1 MTDSSKPKLYDAIII
16 GAGLAG
22 LTCANQLLKD
32 GFSPLLLEASD
43 APGGRVRT
51 DIVDGFRLD
60 RGFQVF
66 LSAYPE
72 AAHTLDYAR
81 LDLQSFCSGAL
92 VRLGGTFTRVAD
104 PIREPQ
110 ALFATLTSDIGS
122 LQDKLKVA
130 YLRQKVMNMPVAEI
144 FRQPERTIYKALKES
159 YGFSDAMIDHF
170 FRPFFGGITLDASL
184 SGSSRMF
191 EFVFKMMSEGLVTVP
206 RLGMGEISKQLAGK
220 IPEQNLRLNC
230 RVQSIEQQNGN
241 DSGDALKVL
250 LADGSKLHG
259 RAIIIA
265 TEGPEAHRL
274 CPSIETPEF
283 KRTTCLYFAA
293 DKTPVK
299 EAILLLNGQTGKDGL
314 INNIC
319 VISNASKDLAP
330 PGQHLI
336 SVTVL
341 GDTSKCSD
349 LESTVKQEMVQWFGA
364 EADKYRHLKTYNIA
378 QALPDQSPPW
388 LEIPQKPVKVALDGQ
403 NIYVCGDYRDNGS
416 INGAMTSGRRTA
428 QQVLKD
434 LKITVGLA

>member
-1 MTDSSKPKLYDAIII
+1 MTDSNKPKLYDAIII
-16 GAGLAG
+16 GAGLSG
-22 LTCANQLLKD
+22 LTCAIQMIKD
-32 GFSPLLLEASD
+32 GFNPLVLEASD

-92 VRLGGTFTRVAD
+92 VRLGRTFTRVAD

-130 YLRQKVMNMPVAEI
+130 YLRQKVMNMPVSEI
-144 FRQPERTIYKALKES
+144 FRQPERTIYKALKEV

-206 RLGMGEISKQLAGK
+206 RLGMGEISKQLASR

-230 RVQSIEQQNGN
+230 RVESIEQETTN
-241 DSGDALKVL
+241 DVSEALGVKL
-250 LADGSKLHG
+250 QDGSKLQA

-265 TEGPEAHRL
+265 TEGPEAKRL
-274 CPSIETPEF
+274 CPSIEIPQF

-293 DKTPVK
+293 DKAPVD
-299 EAILLLNGQTGKDGL
+299 EAILLLNGEAGKSGL

-319 VISNASKDLAP
+319 VMSNASKDLAP
-330 PGQHLI
+330 AGQHLI

-341 GDTSKCSD
+341 GDTTATAD
-349 LESTVKQEMVQWFGA
+349 LAATIKQEMVQWFGVD
-364 EADKYRHLKTYNIA
+364 ADKYRHLKTYNIVH
-378 QALPDQSPPW
+378 ALPDQSPPW
-388 LEIPQKPVKVALDGQ
+388 LEIPQKPVKVGLEGQ
-403 NIYVCGDYRDNGS
+403 NIYACGDYRDNGS